1 MVQEGLI
8 LRMSDDQIK
17 AVVELLSSLELVLI
31 LGLAVTENVE
41 ILPEGVDLIDG
52 V

>member
-8 LRMSDDQIK
+8 LRMSDDQIE